1 MLPVSRF
8 CVINLL
14 SSSARRRITSSAAAN
29 PERGHEDISTAL
41 DMTNDR
47 GVFYIVGPTASGKT
61 EIAAAIAERCAADIV
76 GADAFQLYAGLP
88 RLTAQP
94 SAATLARVLHHLV
107 GSFGLNEEMSAA
119 KFANVARGVINQI
132 QRRGKNVI
140 VVGGSGLYLRAL
152 VSGLSPL
159 PSANPK
165 LRARL
170 AQLSLRELN
179 LRLAQLDPESA
190 RTIDTA
196 NRRRVVRAVEICL
209 VTGKPAS
216 AQRVAA
222 AAASGTAR
230 KPLPPETAAPTMG
243 VFLFRER
250 NDLYQRINLRVE
262 QMFAEGVVEEVNAVG
277 QIQGTA
283 SQALGLREIRE
294 MLGGKMTAP
303 ECIAAIQ
310 QATRRY
316 AKRQLT
322 WFRRQ
327 SNFEP
332 LNLTPLGTPEAI
344 ELIAQ
349 KARLSFA
356 R

>member
-1 MLPVSRF
+1 
-8 CVINLL
+8 
-14 SSSARRRITSSAAAN
+14 
-29 PERGHEDISTAL
+29 
-41 DMTNDR
+41 MTKND
-47 GVFYIVGPTASGKT
+47 GVFYIVGTTASGKT
-61 EIAAAIAERCAADIV
+61 EIAAAVAERCAAEIV

-94 SAATLARVLHHLV
+94 DPATLARVLHHLV
-107 GSFGLNEEMSAA
+107 GSFGLAEDMSAA
-119 KFANVARGVINQI
+119 KFATVARGVIAQI
-132 QRRGKNVI
+132 HRRGKNVI

-152 VSGLSPL
+152 ASGLSPL
-159 PSANPK
+159 PSADPK
-165 LRARL
+165 LREWL
-170 AQLSLRELN
+170 EQLSLGELN
-179 LRLAQLDPESA
+179 VRLRLLDPESA
-190 RTIDTA
+190 RTIDVA
-196 NRRRVVRAVEICL
+196 NRRRVSRAVEICL
-209 VTGKPAS
+209 LTGRPAS

-222 AAASGTAR
+222 PANPA
-230 KPLPPETAAPTMG
+230 G

-250 NDLYQRINLRVE
+250 DDLYQRINWRVE
-262 QMFAEGVVEEVNAVG
+262 KMFADGVVEEVKEVG
-277 QIQGTA
+277 PIAATA
-283 SQALGLREIRE
+283 SQTLGLREIRA
-294 MLGGKMTAP
+294 LLDGQITAP

-344 ELIAQ
+344 ELIVQ